1 MRVVL
6 FIMSILLISGCAPT
20 TIMLDVCK
28 NDIYF
33 DRLEALDQDTIDNR
47 QSRELS
53 TNRFALLYPA
63 EVKLNKVLLENEL
76 KCTDLKKV
84 EIEVQERFGLFNK
97 IILRF

>member
-1 MRVVL
+1 MKIVL
-6 FIMSILLISGCAPT
+6 FVLVILISGCAPT
-20 TIMLDVCK
+20 TILLDVCK

-47 QSRELS
+47 QNSEIS